1 MDRIAELTH
10 ATNTFA
16 DLLDEA
22 ELAAAVPACPGW
34 TLLDLAD
41 HLGGVHQW
49 ARHAVVAGNPDGDAE
64 PAPRERAAL
73 ARWYRTHAGR
83 LVQALTEVGAEAP
96 AWTFGPEPHTAAFWQ
111 RRQVHETVMH
121 LWDAQASQGA
131 PTDLDPALA
140 LDGVDEVVNVF
151 YPRQVR
157 LGRTEPL
164 PAGLGLVAADA
175 PGHPGFAIGTTPD
188 VTIEATASTLL
199 LLLWHRVDLAG
210 SDVQVTGDAAHAA
223 DLLRHAITP

>member
-1 MDRIAELTH
+1 MDWIDELTR
-10 ATNTFA
+10 ATDAFA

-22 ELAAAVPACPGW
+22 DLDSAVPACPGW

-49 ARHAVVAGNPDGDAE
+49 ARHAVVAGNPDGEAE

-73 ARWYRTHAGR
+73 AAWYRTHAGR
-83 LVQALTEVGAEAP
+83 LVQTLKEVGADAP

-111 RRQVHETVMH
+111 RRQVHETLVH
-121 LWDAQASQGA
+121 TWDGWASQGRHPA
-131 PTDLDPALA
+131 LDPVLA
-140 LDGVDEVVNVF
+140 LDGVDEAVNVF